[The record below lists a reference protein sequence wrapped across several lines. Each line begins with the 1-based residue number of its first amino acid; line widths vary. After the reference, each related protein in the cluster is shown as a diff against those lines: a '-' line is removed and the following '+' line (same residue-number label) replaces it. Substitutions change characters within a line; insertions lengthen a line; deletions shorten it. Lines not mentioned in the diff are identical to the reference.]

1 MGCYFFKCGWRGW
14 RANVGGMLLLLFM
27 LLLKH
32 YPEQKICEFLVL
44 KKKKEKCLKRI
55 CTVI

>member
-32 YPEQKICEFLVL
+32 YPEEKICEFLVL
-44 KKKKEKCLKRI
+44 KKKEKCLKRI
-55 CTVI
+55 